1 MDKPIQLIVEE
12 FKKNIEKIINDVQ
25 IPMMCITPIIKDVYE
40 QCIRIK
46 RQQYEIVKKEYENS
60 LETKAE

>member
-1 MDKPIQLIVEE
+1 MDKSIQLIVEE

-25 IPMMCITPIIKDVYE
+25 IPMRCITPISKDEYE
-40 QCIRIK
+40 QCISIE